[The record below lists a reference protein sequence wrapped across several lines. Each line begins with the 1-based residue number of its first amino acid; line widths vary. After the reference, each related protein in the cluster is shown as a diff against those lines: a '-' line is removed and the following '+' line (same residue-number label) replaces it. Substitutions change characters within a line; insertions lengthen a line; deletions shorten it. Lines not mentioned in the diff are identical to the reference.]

1 MEKLVNLH
9 KIKGTA
15 DKSKTRRSRQK
26 GKAANQDQM
35 GLLSKEEEKEKM
47 TRVRNEMGAVTLQNL
62 LQAYE

>member
-1 MEKLVNLH
+1 
-9 KIKGTA
+9 
-15 DKSKTRRSRQK
+15 
-26 GKAANQDQM
+26 M